1 MIKTDYKT
9 RLFLYF
15 LLVFAAFTGTVI
27 VYQQIRERQYKRHLI
42 EEQLGI
48 YCDIAEKDYHDNA
61 LPDNIRITVINNGG
75 KVLYDNNVDKVDE
88 MENHFDRPEIKEA
101 IINGYGSDIRLSKSV
116 GIPFVYY
123 AKKIDNGFIR
133 TALPYDVEIRSFLHA
148 EHSFI
153 VLALILFVISMFF
166 LWHIASRF
174 GMDITRLKADVLAQ
188 QKARMDLKSEMTNS
202 IAHEL
207 RTPVSAIRGY
217 TETLLEEGLPENTRI
232 TFTRRAYDAAVR
244 LSDLLRDVALLSKL
258 EEAEHLFKKEEVFIA
273 EIANDV
279 VEEFAGKIKENSVK
293 VENSIPKSIS
303 IIGNQ
308 TLIYSIFRN
317 LIENS
322 LKHAGKW
329 ITLKLEFTGE
339 DDNFYFFSVSDSGIG
354 VEEQYIDRI
363 FERFFRVNDGRSR
376 EDGGSGLGL
385 SIVRHAIMYHGG
397 TVSASNQYNSGFKVS
412 FSLKK

>member
-1 MIKTDYKT
+1 MIKIDYKT

-15 LLVFAAFTGTVI
+15 FIVFSVFTGTVI
-27 VYQQIRERQYKRHLI
+27 IYQQIRERQYKRHLI

-48 YCDIAEKDYHDNA
+48 YCNIAEKNFHDNS
-61 LPDNIRITVINNGG
+61 LPGNIRITVINNGG
-75 KVLYDNNVDKVDE
+75 EVLYDNNVDKVDE
-88 MENHFDRPEIKEA
+88 MENHFDRPEIKGA
-101 IINGYGSDIRLSKSV
+101 IVNGYGSDIRVSKSV

-123 AKKIDNGFIR
+123 AKKIDSGFIR
-133 TALPYDVEIRSFLHA
+133 TALPYDVEIKSFLQA

-153 VLALILFVISMFF
+153 FLALALFVISMFF
-166 LWHIASRF
+166 LWNIATRF
-174 GMDITRLKADVLAQ
+174 GRDIMRLKADVLAQ
-188 QKARMDLKSEMTNS
+188 QKARIDLKSEMTNS

-217 TETLLEEGLPENTRI
+217 AETLLEKDLPENKRI
-232 TFTRRAYDAAVR
+232 AFTKRTYDAAVR

-258 EEAEHLFKKEEVFIA
+258 EEAEHLFKNE
-273 EIANDV
+273 DV
-279 VEEFAGKIKENSVK
+279 NIFDIVNGIVEEFGTKINENSVK
-293 VENSIPKSIS
+293 VEIKIPED
-303 IIGNQ
+303 IIIKGNQ

-322 LKHAGKW
+322 VRHAGKW
-329 ITLKLEFTGE
+329 ISLKIELTGE
-339 DDNFYFFSVSDSGIG
+339 DNEFLYFCVSDSGIG

-397 TVSASNQYNSGFKVS
+397 TVSASNQYNSGFKVT
-412 FSLKK
+412 FSLRK